1 MKQKYKNHTSHQAQ
15 NAKAA
20 SSHDQPKHQV
30 YDFFALLMKIDKRN
44 NPKNYEHQKSRNS
57 ADQAS

>member
-1 MKQKYKNHTSHQAQ
+1 MKQSKK
-15 NAKAA
+15 
-20 SSHDQPKHQV
+20 DQIIPQSQGATIWSDDQSKHRL
-30 YDFFALLMKIDKRN
+30 YAFFALLMKIDKRN

>member
-1 MKQKYKNHTSHQAQ
+1 MKQKQKNQPSPQAQ
-15 NAKAA
+15 NALVW
-20 SSHDQPKHQV
+20 SDDQAKHRV
-30 YDFFALLMKIDKRN
+30 YDFFALFMKIDKRN

>member
-1 MKQKYKNHTSHQAQ
+1 MKQKQKNHTPPEAQ
-15 NAKAA
+15 NALVW
-20 SSHDQPKHQV
+20 SSDQSKHQV

-57 ADQAS
+57 TNQAS

>member
-1 MKQKYKNHTSHQAQ
+1 MKQKQKNHISPQTQ
-15 NAKAA
+15 NAKGW
-20 SSHDQPKHQV
+20 SNDQSKHQV

-57 ADQAS
+57 TDQTS

>member
-1 MKQKYKNHTSHQAQ
+1 MKQKQKNQTSPQAQ
-15 NAKAA
+15 NALVW
-20 SSHDQPKHQV
+20 SDDQAKHQL

>member
-1 MKQKYKNHTSHQAQ
+1 MKQSKKDQITLQPQ
-15 NAKAA
+15 NAKVC
-20 SSHDQPKHQV
+20 SGDQSKHQL
-30 YDFFALLMKIDKRN
+30 YAFFALLMKIDKRN